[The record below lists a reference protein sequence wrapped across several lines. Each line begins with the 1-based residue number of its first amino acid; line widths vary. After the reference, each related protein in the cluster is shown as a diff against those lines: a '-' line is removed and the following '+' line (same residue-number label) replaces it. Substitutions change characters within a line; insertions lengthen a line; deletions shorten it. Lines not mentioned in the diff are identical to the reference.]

1 MRTNPRALG
10 QVRSIG
16 QPPPYWFKSEF
27 PFFRSIIC
35 FKENGLHPAFKGTAR
50 CKDKLPW
57 PADGNGRRL
66 KVKGKGPFPKLFMP
80 DTDALWPYVRPIDG
94 TILKEGPILGRGNDA
109 GCLVGPEGKAGIILF
124 MLEMV
129 LNRGREK
136 TRKQVRKLIPTSMS
150 PMRKPARLR
159 ISAAMTALLS

>member
-66 KVKGKGPFPKLFMP
+66 KFKGKGPFPKLFMP

-124 MLEMV
+124 MLD
-129 LNRGREK
+129 GP
-136 TRKQVRKLIPTSMS
+136 Q
-150 PMRKPARLR
+150 
-159 ISAAMTALLS
+159 